1 MNRYARLNDSGRF
14 AFAHVRCARWPCKA
28 NPSMS
33 PSLADFVAV
42 QGYFSEVQ
50 EQGYFSEGQEYV
62 ANSRPINRLS
72 KI

>member
-1 MNRYARLNDSGRF
+1 MAR
-14 AFAHVRCARWPCKA
+14 
-28 NPSMS
+28 
-33 PSLADFVAV
+33 SLANSVAV

-50 EQGYFSEGQEYV
+50 EFEVQEYV